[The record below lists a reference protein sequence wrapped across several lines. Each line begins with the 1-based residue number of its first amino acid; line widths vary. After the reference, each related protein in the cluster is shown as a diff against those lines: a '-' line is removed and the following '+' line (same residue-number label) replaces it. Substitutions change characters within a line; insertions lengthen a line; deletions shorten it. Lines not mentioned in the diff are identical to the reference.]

1 MRTREEV
8 LQYAL
13 SFPNVYEERPF
24 RDQGWQLVRVKES
37 KKTFL
42 WIYERNGYVNLN
54 VKVDPQWRDFWR
66 STYASVIAGYHQ
78 NKEHWNTIIL
88 DGSIPENEIQRM
100 ISESY
105 DLITD
110 SPTKRIYEAVKKIPK
125 GHVATYGKVAELAG
139 DAKMARAVGNVVET
153 QLLTPEYLGEKLLS
167 KESEE
172 EFKSHVQ
179 SWIDSQKASE
189 DTLYSSISNI
199 VEEDRLN
206 NFIASAEE
214 SLSDFLSEKIIA
226 MEPGKLIVDKVM
238 QEAQNKLSESMFGMM
253 LGGSFLE
260 KIAGQVQDG
269 IDTYIQE
276 NAREYVGKAVVKESK
291 ELQEKPMPEV
301 TAFLEEKGIYDPE
314 FLWGL
319 YKKVIED
326 KLPALLSSLKLSL
339 VVEERIN
346 AMQVEEV
353 EELVLSIMNKELGA
367 IVNLGAVIGLI
378 LGLINVIIFII

>member
-1 MRTREEV
+1 MWKYIATPLIGAV
-8 LQYAL
+8 
-13 SFPNVYEERPF
+13 
-24 RDQGWQLVRVKES
+24 
-37 KKTFL
+37 
-42 WIYERNGYVNLN
+42 IGYVTN
-54 VKVDPQWRDFWR
+54 W
-66 STYASVIAGYHQ
+66 I
-78 NKEHWNTIIL
+78 
-88 DGSIPENEIQRM
+88 
-100 ISESY
+100 
-105 DLITD
+105 
-110 SPTKRIYEAVKKIPK
+110 AVKMLFRPRKEIRVFGKRLPFTPGVIPR
-125 GHVATYGKVAELAG
+125 GQGRL
-139 DAKMARAVGNVVET
+139 ARAVGNVVET

-353 EELVLSIMNKELGA
+353 ESACFINFLSPWCVLNHG
-367 IVNLGAVIGLI
+367 VIRRKMRKSYKMPD
-378 LGLINVIIFII
+378 FF

>member
-1 MRTREEV
+1 MEI
-8 LQYAL
+8 Y
-13 SFPNVYEERPF
+13 SNPF
-24 RDQGWQLVRVKES
+24 DWGCHWVCNKLDCGKDVIPS
-37 KKTFL
+37 KK
-42 WIYERNGYVNLN
+42 
-54 VKVDPQWRDFWR
+54 RDSCIWEETSLYTR
-66 STYASVIAGYHQ
+66 SYPKGTGTTGKSSWKCCGDTAFNPGIFGREASF
-78 NKEHWNTIIL
+78 
-88 DGSIPENEIQRM
+88 
-100 ISESY
+100 
-105 DLITD
+105 
-110 SPTKRIYEAVKKIPK
+110 KRI
-125 GHVATYGKVAELAG
+125 
-139 DAKMARAVGNVVET
+139 
-153 QLLTPEYLGEKLLS
+153 
-167 KESEE
+167 
-172 EFKSHVQ
+172 KSHVQ

>member
-1 MRTREEV
+1 MWKYIATPLIGAV
-8 LQYAL
+8 
-13 SFPNVYEERPF
+13 
-24 RDQGWQLVRVKES
+24 
-37 KKTFL
+37 
-42 WIYERNGYVNLN
+42 IGYVTN
-54 VKVDPQWRDFWR
+54 W
-66 STYASVIAGYHQ
+66 I
-78 NKEHWNTIIL
+78 
-88 DGSIPENEIQRM
+88 
-100 ISESY
+100 
-105 DLITD
+105 
-110 SPTKRIYEAVKKIPK
+110 AVKMLFRPRKEIRVFGKRLPFTPGVIPR
-125 GHVATYGKVAELAG
+125 GQGRL
-139 DAKMARAVGNVVET
+139 ARAVGNVVET

-172 EFKSHVQ
+172 EFKRHMQ

-206 NFIASAEE
+206 NFIVSTEE

-301 TAFLEEKGIYDPE
+301 TVFLEEKGIYDPE